1 MIQMTLE
8 EKTELEAVVETI
20 KKTVKTKE
28 IYLFGSY
35 ARGEQRKHSD
45 FDVFVVLEDDEPRRR
60 IECLQDIHC
69 ACYDIITKG
78 LDVLSDYDSSF
89 QVDNFGVTKIV
100 KQEGVKLYG

>member
-1 MIQMTLE
+1 MQQMTLE
-8 EKTELEAVVETI
+8 EKNELNAVVEAI
-20 KKTVKTKE
+20 KNTVKTKE

-45 FDVFVVLEDDEPRRR
+45 FDLYVVLEDDEPRRR

-78 LDVLSDYDSSF
+78 IDVLSDYETKF
-89 QVDNFGVTKIV
+89 HENNFGVTKIV